1 MLIGKKLESSLDPG
15 IIYAPYIPVQ
25 SVAVISENDS
35 INVRRKKIIN
45 DIFELGLD
53 INGGFTPRKILN
65 SRYSKTNI
73 SNKFYSVIEVKNPL

>member
-45 DIFELGLD
+45 DI
-53 INGGFTPRKILN
+53 
-65 SRYSKTNI
+65 
-73 SNKFYSVIEVKNPL
+73 